1 MELRDFSTK
10 TLEDIV
16 ANYETIKNELKKRK
30 ANNNN
35 FSFNVDD
42 VIFSKNNN
50 NDYFVLQ
57 IKEVNINDDNVV
69 VDELILRNNGIFDMF
84 EDEWYDIEETNWKEY
99 TKMRNNKI
107 FNSLKEVINEYNKK
121 IDFIEATTY
130 KELKT
135 LIIEKQ

>member
-1 MELRDFSTK
+1 MELRDFSTE

-57 IKEVNINDDNVV
+57 IKEVNINYDNVV
-69 VDELILRNNGIFDMF
+69 VDEFILRNGGTFDMF

-99 TKMRNNKI
+99 TKMRNNQI

>member
-1 MELRDFSTK
+1 MELRDFSTE

-30 ANNNN
+30 ADNN
-35 FSFNVDD
+35 FSFNVSD
-42 VIFSKNNN
+42 VIFRKNNN

-57 IKEVNINDDNVV
+57 IKEVDINDDKVV
-69 VDELILRNNGIFDMF
+69 VDELVCRNSGLFNIL

-121 IDFIEATTY
+121 IDFIKETTY
-130 KELKT
+130 KELKK
-135 LIIEKQ
+135 LIIEK